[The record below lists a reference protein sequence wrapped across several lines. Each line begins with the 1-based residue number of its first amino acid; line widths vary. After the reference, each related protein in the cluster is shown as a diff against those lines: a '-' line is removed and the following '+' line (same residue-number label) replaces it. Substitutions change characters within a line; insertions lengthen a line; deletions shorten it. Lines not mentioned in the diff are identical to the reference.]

1 MNILKKYNIVAVI
14 LIVCVLKLTNVSNAQ
29 DSVNIYISQLNQ
41 LNIEQ
46 LITKSNLEVS
56 ISQQIAL
63 YYLLGK
69 QYFKLND
76 FTKSYNSFDNITAN
90 YNHNISKKFAY
101 RINVNKGLTLGK
113 QYKYAEATEILL
125 LSYKY
130 IQQTTDTLETGK
142 LLYDIGETHFNW
154 GKNDKAGKYF
164 QEAEVIFRKYEQ
176 YEMLSSTYMKLGA
189 IAQKL
194 DLNKMAISYYLSS
207 KEITQINKPNKS
219 YINSLINLGK
229 TYIVTNNYSE
239 ASNLLREALKHSE
252 DINYIEGKIYA
263 LNNISELFV
272 AKNDN
277 ENALRFLNKAKILLK
292 EIDNSEIRILVM
304 SNIATVYKL
313 LKKHKKALTCFQK
326 VYDLQKTSYNKVFT
340 HNTLLQIAELHK
352 LTKNYKL
359 AHQYLDSCQIVS
371 EQIGSKQTL
380 FYAKLQRAELF
391 LLQNNTEQA
400 NKILI
405 KLLNKMEQEQYL
417 EIKLGIY
424 LRLSDLYK
432 IRNEYEKSLFYF
444 QKYQELLMNKLEK
457 AYTFQLGKIQ
467 NDSKLQSLTD
477 KLTIAKYQ
485 NTVKQKEINYRK
497 RITFFIGSISVLLI
511 LFSLIL
517 LKLYIDKTK
526 ALKHLVKKNLE
537 LVKQIPFS
545 TEKEQI
551 NNYVK
556 EEDNNKSKELV
567 KLLIEKIEIEEIYL
581 QNKITVTDVAKKLDT
596 NRTYLSAAISSV
608 LDTNFSNLIN
618 KYRIEKARIMLSQ
631 TEQKLTIEGIANNV
645 GFNSKS
651 AFNIAFKK
659 FTGVTPSALRKQA
672 YQNK

>member
-608 LDTNFSNLIN
+608 LDTNFNNLIN